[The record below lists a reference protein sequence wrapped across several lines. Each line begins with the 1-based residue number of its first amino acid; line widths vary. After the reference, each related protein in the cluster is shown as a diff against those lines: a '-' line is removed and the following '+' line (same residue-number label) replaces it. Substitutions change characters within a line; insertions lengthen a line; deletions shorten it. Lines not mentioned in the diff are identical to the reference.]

1 MVSKLHNWQNECRM
15 VGTKITCLDSDI
27 EIKNSGLFQA
37 CTGYY
42 CGNTFVS
49 NHPRYFVWVDDVMI
63 KSTSNYTE
71 AYSVW
76 KNRGVEVSQ
85 VCAPAQM
92 AG

>member
-1 MVSKLHNWQNECRM
+1 MKLSEWQNECRM
-15 VGTKITCLDSDI
+15 IGNRVTCIDADTG
-27 EIKNSGLFQA
+27 IKNSGLYMKSS
-37 CTGYY
+37 GYY
-42 CGNTFVS
+42 CGSTYVN
-49 NHPRYFVWVDDVMI
+49 NYPRYFIWVDDVMI